1 MASPGG
7 TSSGSSL
14 LHNSG
19 GDEGLQTVT
28 DQKKRKRMISNRES
42 ARRSRMRKQKQLSDL
57 ITESSQL
64 QKENSQATMLL
75 NIITRRCAT
84 VEAENS
90 ILRAQVMELS
100 YALESLDEIT
110 QSIRGSNNMV
120 LWDGTQLMNSLMISS
135 WNFRYINQPMMAP
148 AEKMFYYRQGAY

>member
-19 GDEGLQTVT
+19 GEGLQAVM
-28 DQKKRKRMISNRES
+28 DLKKRKRMISNRES

-75 NIITRRCAT
+75 SIITRRCAI

-100 YALESLDEIT
+100 DALESLVEIT
-110 QSIRGSNNMV
+110 QSIRGSNNIV
-120 LWDGTQLMNSLMISS
+120 LWDGTQLMNSLISS
-135 WNFRYINQPMMAP
+135 WNFRYINQPMMDYCAWLD
-148 AEKMFYYRQGAY
+148 

>member
-7 TSSGSSL
+7 ASSGSSL

-19 GDEGLQTVT
+19 AEGLQTVT

-120 LWDGTQLMNSLMISS
+120 LWDGTQLMNSLMISLRRKKS
-135 WNFRYINQPMMAP
+135 KLRCIIGLTKTLKI
-148 AEKMFYYRQGAY
+148 ELKD